1 MNVLILYEN
10 EIIPEKGGV
19 QRVTF
24 VLFEYLRKNYN
35 YNVSYLSTRVKSGNS
50 SKFQFFLPTANNITQ
65 NKLFFEELL
74 SERNISI
81 VINQSGTNPLISK
94 YLSVPVKKNIPIVSS
109 IHTSLL
115 TGINNFSTLYENII
129 KPKIILKILT
139 NTPLR
144 FLIKYLYRLKYFK
157 HYTNIFRVSSMVIA
171 LSESLI
177 PELKFITKNKF
188 NNLQS
193 ISNPL
198 TINQNLKVSKK
209 NNKILY
215 VGRIDNTYKRVDLL
229 VDIWGKISNNH
240 PNWEFNILGDG
251 PYFDELKNRIKN
263 ENISNL
269 NLLGSI
275 NPTKSY
281 ETASILCLTSSSESF
296 GLVILEA
303 FSYEIIPILFNS
315 FPLAKEI
322 VSDEKDGLLIPPFDI
337 GLYAEKLNYL
347 ILNEELRL
355 SLSKA
360 SKEKLKKFKL
370 EDISDKWI
378 NLIES
383 VVNENKL

>member
-1 MNVLILYEN
+1 MNVLIIYEN

-35 YNVSYLSTRVKSGNS
+35 YNVSYLSTKVKSGNS
-50 SKFQFFLPTANNITQ
+50 SKFQFFLPTENNIIQ
-65 NKLFFEELL
+65 NKLFFEKLL
-74 SERNISI
+74 SEKNISI
-81 VINQSGTNPLISK
+81 VINQSGTNPLVSA
-94 YLSVPVKKNIPIVSS
+94 YLSVPFKKNIPIVSS

-129 KPKIILKILT
+129 KPKIILKILM
-139 NTPLR
+139 NTPLK

-157 HYTNIFRVSSMVIA
+157 HYTNIFRVSSKVIA

-209 NNKILY
+209 NNEILY
-215 VGRIDNTYKRVDLL
+215 VGRIDNTFKRIDLL
-229 VDIWGKISNNH
+229 IDIWKKISKNH
-240 PNWEFNILGDG
+240 LNWEFNILGDG
-251 PYFDELKNRIKN
+251 PYFNELKNRIKN

-275 NPTKSY
+275 NPTQNY

-303 FSYEIIPILFNS
+303 FSYEIIPIIFNS
-315 FPLAKEI
+315 FPVAKEI
-322 VSDEKDGLLIPPFDI
+322 VSDGKDGLLIPPFDI
-337 GLYAEKLNYL
+337 CLYAKKLNHL

-355 SLSKA
+355 SLSRA

-370 EDISDKWI
+370 EDIADKWK

-383 VVNENKL
+383 VVNEN